1 MIDLGVMF
9 VFMNYVVSIL
19 DFFVLLKDILNLI
32 RV

>member
-1 MIDLGVMF
+1 MIDLGVTF